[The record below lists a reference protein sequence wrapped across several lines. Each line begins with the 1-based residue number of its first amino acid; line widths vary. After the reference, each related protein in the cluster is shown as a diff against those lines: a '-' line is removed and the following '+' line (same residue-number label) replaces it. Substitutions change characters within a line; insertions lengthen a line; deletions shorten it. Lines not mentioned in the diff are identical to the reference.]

1 MESSKLGQEWDS
13 RLEDIGDALEGKK
26 ILDEPYVDKK
36 TILTALKEQNA
47 VIRMMQMAFFQST
60 ERMRNIEETFKVQTE
75 TIAQLKGKVEY
86 FERSV
91 EKIEEMEEMT
101 ATFNS
106 KMETFDDVVN
116 KVTEQGTFVATMR

>member
-1 MESSKLGQEWDS
+1 MSGLKLGTEVDG

-60 ERMRNIEETFKVQTE
+60 ERMRIIEESFKAQTE

-91 EKIEEMEEMT
+91 EKVR
-101 ATFNS
+101 A
-106 KMETFDDVVN
+106 V
-116 KVTEQGTFVATMR
+116 